1 MRGRSSL
8 KLPLSV
14 PEATI
19 CYNSAAVSAIG
30 WPESLA
36 HDLRYTARSLRRGPM
51 FTTVAVLTLAIGIG
65 ATTALFSTVNATLL
79 RPLPYPH
86 AEQLVS
92 VRSRLIS
99 GQVTSGLLSPLNLG
113 VLNDRQLPV
122 EHVTGLSAT
131 PQDGTLVG
139 PDGAPVNVLITG
151 VTEGFFEMLGLPMA
165 VGPGFTHDD
174 FVPSGPGAPTAIVIS
189 NRVWTTAFGRDPS
202 IVGRNC
208 REGHANRRTPRQ
220 PCGRTAKPWMH
231 DGR

>member
-1 MRGRSSL
+1 MEILIQDFRYALR
-8 KLPLSV
+8 KLAGAP
-14 PEATI
+14 AFTA
-19 CYNSAAVSAIG
+19 AAVA
-30 WPESLA
+30 
-36 HDLRYTARSLRRGPM
+36 
-51 FTTVAVLTLAIGIG
+51 TLAIGIG

-113 VLNDRQLPV
+113 VLNNRQLPV

-151 VTEGFFEMLGLPMA
+151 VTEGFFEVLGLPMA
-165 VGPGFTHDD
+165 VGPGFSHDD
-174 FVPSGPGAPTAIVIS
+174 FV
-189 NRVWTTAFGRDPS
+189 
-202 IVGRNC
+202 
-208 REGHANRRTPRQ
+208 
-220 PCGRTAKPWMH
+220 
-231 DGR
+231 